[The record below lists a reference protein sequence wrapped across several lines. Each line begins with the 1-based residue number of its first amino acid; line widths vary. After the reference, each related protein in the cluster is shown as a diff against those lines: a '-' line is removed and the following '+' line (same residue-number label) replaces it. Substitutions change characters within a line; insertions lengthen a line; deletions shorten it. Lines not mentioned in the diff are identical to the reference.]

1 MKATTTPN
9 QIATARAK
17 RGKATIPT
25 SLTLIPTKSPITR
38 PMRRIGV
45 FPEFMSLK
53 PLRAE
58 IQMSKTG
65 ENVKR

>member
-1 MKATTTPN
+1 MNATTMPN
-9 QIATARAK
+9 HIATARAK

-25 SLTLIPTKSPITR
+25 SLTLMPTNSPITR

-53 PLRAE
+53 PLRAG
-58 IQMSKTG
+58 IHMSKTG